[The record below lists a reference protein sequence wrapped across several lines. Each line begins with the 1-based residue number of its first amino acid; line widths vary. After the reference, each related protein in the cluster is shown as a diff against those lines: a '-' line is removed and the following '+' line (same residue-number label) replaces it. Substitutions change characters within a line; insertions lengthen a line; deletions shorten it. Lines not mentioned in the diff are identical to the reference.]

1 MAEIFHI
8 KQHDTRPIMRATLT
22 FPEDPEKTLS
32 KATKVQLVMRSKGAT
47 DPAAPKVKSDAS
59 IADAPNNIVE
69 YEWEAAD
76 TDTSG
81 EFNAEFE
88 VTWEDGGVESVPR
101 SDYFIVHVHDD
112 LG

>member
-22 FPEDPEKTLS
+22 FPEDPEKNLT
-32 KATKVQLVMRSKGAT
+32 KATKVQLVMRRKGAS
-47 DPAAPKVKSDAS
+47 DPTAPKVKSDAVIVDKPS
-59 IADAPNNIVE
+59 SIVE

-76 TDTSG
+76 TDTAE

-88 VTWEDGGVESVPR
+88 IIWEDGGIETVPR
-101 SDYFIVHVHDD
+101 SDYFTVHVHDD